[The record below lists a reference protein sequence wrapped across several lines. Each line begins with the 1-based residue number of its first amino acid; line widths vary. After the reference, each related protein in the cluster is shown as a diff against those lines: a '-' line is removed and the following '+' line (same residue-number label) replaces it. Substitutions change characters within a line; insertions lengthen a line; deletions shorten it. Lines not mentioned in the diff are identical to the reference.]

1 MAGLCFAF
9 PPEPPAKPRTEPQ
22 PDDNP
27 MTIETRTEESQND

>member
-9 PPEPPAKPRTEPQ
+9 PPEPPAKPRAEPQ

-27 MTIETRTEESQND
+27 TTTIETRTEETRK